1 MPSGLMTSVH
11 SIVPLTSAL
20 IGIPRLDVEVF
31 VWWRWLIILA
41 GALVLLRML
50 LPRSK
55 ATPTQIAKELV
66 ILVPAYLAYSMVR
79 RGTEGHAVDAFRHAR
94 RVIELERQIGIFW
107 EQQLQERVLSFDW
120 VITLMNWIYIW
131 GFWPVI
137 VLAAVWMFL
146 MHRDSYGVYRNA
158 FIISGGI
165 GLVVFAMF
173 PVAPPRFM
181 AAWGFVDTIA
191 ERSQAPEL
199 FHDPAFVNQFAAMPS
214 LHFGWILLV
223 GIAAVRHGN
232 GPLLKIFGVLMPAAM
247 LTSIVFTANHYIIDG
262 VAGGSLALL
271 GLVVATFLNKLGQN
285 STSQGTSR
293 GVPSDAALP
302 PAAA

>member
-1 MPSGLMTSVH
+1 MSGH
-11 SIVPLTSAL
+11 SSAL
-20 IGIPRLDVEVF
+20 LPSAVLDVAGVDIGTF
-31 VWWRWLIILA
+31 LFSRWLIILA
-41 GALVLLRML
+41 VAVLLLWVL

-55 ATPTQIAKELV
+55 ATPTQVAKELV

-79 RGTEGHAVDAFRHAR
+79 RGTEGQAVDAFRHAR
-94 RVIELERQIGIFW
+94 KVIDLEREIGIFW

-131 GFWPVI
+131 GFWPVV
-137 VLAAVWMFL
+137 VLAAIWMFL
-146 MHRDSYGVYRNA
+146 MHRESYGVYRNA

-165 GLVVFAMF
+165 GLLVFALF

-191 ERSQAPEL
+191 ERSQAQEF
-199 FHDPAFVNQFAAMPS
+199 FHDPIFVNQFAAMPS

-223 GIAAVRHGN
+223 GIAAVRHGG
-232 GPLLKIFGVLMPAAM
+232 GPIMKLFGILMPAAM
-247 LTSIVFTANHYIIDG
+247 MTSIVFTANHYIIDG
-262 VAGGSLALL
+262 AAGGALVLL
-271 GLVVATFLNKLGQN
+271 GLGIAALLEKLPRS
-285 STSQGTSR
+285 STPQGTA
-293 GVPSDAALP
+293 GAMAAGAAPP